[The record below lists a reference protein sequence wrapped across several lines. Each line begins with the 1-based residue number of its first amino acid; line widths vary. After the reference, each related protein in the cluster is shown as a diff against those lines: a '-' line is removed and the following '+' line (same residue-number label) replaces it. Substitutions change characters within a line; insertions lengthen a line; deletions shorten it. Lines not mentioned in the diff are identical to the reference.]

1 MKKGFTLIE
10 VVVSLMIISIFL
22 AVIINENSSVFS
34 ANAFTKNR
42 DVEYN
47 LARGIC
53 EKFKSEAGVVQSKT
67 VVIYLDNL
75 LELPVSIIDAITY
88 GVNTVN
94 YSCEAIKSFN
104 LQNKNFAIILEGYES
119 EYIYDLKVT
128 VLSMRSN
135 DTGVALRIAR

>member
-10 VVVSLMIISIFL
+10 VVVSLLIISIFL
-22 AVIINENSSVFS
+22 VVIFNENSSVFS
-34 ANAFTKNR
+34 TNAFTKNK

-53 EKFKSEAGVVQSKT
+53 EKFRSEEGAVQSKA

-75 LELPVSIIDAITY
+75 LEIPVSITNTITN
-88 GVNTVN
+88 GVNLVN
-94 YSCEAIKSFN
+94 NSYTAIKSFN
-104 LQNKNFAIILEGYES
+104 LQNKCFAIILEGYES

-128 VLSMRSN
+128 VLSMIEM